1 MPATFFF
8 PFGARKKYITPGTP
22 RAPGLHQQQRQ
33 QLTLNMAQP
42 PVYVQNAQ
50 GQYVP
55 AQQQPPQYVQ
65 QAPQVRRAPD
75 QRTVLP
81 LRAALRAHCELRRA
95 AAPPPASHT

>member
-1 MPATFFF
+1 
-8 PFGARKKYITPGTP
+8 
-22 RAPGLHQQQRQ
+22 
-33 QLTLNMAQP
+33 MAQP

-75 QRTVLP
+75 QRIVLP
-81 LRAALRAHCELRRA
+81 RRAALRRAHTASCCALLRRHPRRTLRSYLHARCALMRA
-95 AAPPPASHT
+95 AIRIARFAPLCMRAAH